1 MATIPPW
8 AYAPEVLR
16 TFGVPRAP
24 IPDHAGARDACTR
37 ARAVARV
44 LLLVAPISLP
54 AALEAARAA
63 WAGEYGPAQR
73 APKTPTGYWAAAAVV
88 LRAATVAPAAE
99 PAEWRPAWSGPH
111 ATTAAGAVA
120 VWEVERRLRVAAP
133 TPDAVLDTL
142 YFLYHAALACEP
154 PQFAAAAVRRGL
166 AGRAP
171 AWVRAAV
178 DDLLALLHTAGC
190 EGAPPPRDVFG
201 AYAGVVAGAEG
212 QPAPS
217 SPPPPPGHPLA
228 PAGSY

>member
-1 MATIPPW
+1 MATTPPG

-16 TFGVPRAP
+16 AWGVPRAP
-24 IPDHAGARDACTR
+24 IPDRAGARDACTR

-63 WAGEYGPAQR
+63 WAGEDGPARR
-73 APKTPTGYWAAAAVV
+73 AAQHPPGGGAAAAGG
-88 LRAATVAPAAE
+88 RRGGPPAT
-99 PAEWRPAWSGPH
+99 
-111 ATTAAGAVA
+111 AGGAGGVG
-120 VWEVERRLRVAAP
+120 EVERRRRVAAP

-171 AWVRAAV
+171 ARVRAAA
-178 DDLLALLHTAGC
+178 DGLLALLPAAVC

-201 AYAGVVAGAEG
+201 AYAGVVAGAEA
-212 QPAPS
+212 QLALAAP
-217 SPPPPPGHPLA
+217 PA
-228 PAGSY
+228 PAGRGP

>member
-1 MATIPPW
+1 MATIPPG

-73 APKTPTGYWAAAAVV
+73 APKNPTGYWAAAAVV

-99 PAEWRPAWSGPH
+99 PAEWRPAWSGAH
-111 ATTAAGAVA
+111 ATTAAGAGA
-120 VWEVERRLRVAAP
+120 GGGGG
-133 TPDAVLDTL
+133 
-142 YFLYHAALACEP
+142 
-154 PQFAAAAVRRGL
+154 RG
-166 AGRAP
+166 
-171 AWVRAAV
+171 
-178 DDLLALLHTAGC
+178 
-190 EGAPPPRDVFG
+190 PRGVFG
-201 AYAGVVAGAEG
+201 AYAGVVAGAEA
-212 QPAPS
+212 QLALAAP
-217 SPPPPPGHPLA
+217 PA
-228 PAGSY
+228 PAGRDVVPDGSAAGRVLSHCAPAALAPPHDAALYAAAHAAAGRAR

>member
-1 MATIPPW
+1 MATIPPG

-24 IPDHAGARDACTR
+24 
-37 ARAVARV
+37 AVARV

-73 APKTPTGYWAAAAVV
+73 APKNPTGYWAAAAVV

-99 PAEWRPAWSGPH
+99 PAEWRPAWSGSH
-111 ATTAAGAVA
+111 ATTARGAAA
-120 VWEVERRLRVAAP
+120 VGGAARPLRAP
-133 TPDAVLDTL
+133 APPPAPVLDPL
-142 YFLYHAALACEP
+142 YFLSPAALACEP

-178 DDLLALLHTAGC
+178 DDLLALLHTAVC
-190 EGAPPPRDVFG
+190 EGAPT
-201 AYAGVVAGAEG
+201 
-212 QPAPS
+212 
-217 SPPPPPGHPLA
+217 
-228 PAGSY
+228 